1 MDVRDCN
8 RGFLF
13 IFSKLGNPE
22 NSGVPKR
29 KFLINFSDEKS
40 KLFFSK
46 KGNFEF
52 PKSKFLIGHVCDVF
66 LKLVSHNKL
75 VSQDHVKLV
84 SHVSGK
90 LVYHNKLVS
99 QHVLRSLMTN

>member
-1 MDVRDCN
+1 M
-8 RGFLF
+8 
-13 IFSKLGNPE
+13 
-22 NSGVPKR
+22 
-29 KFLINFSDEKS
+29 
-40 KLFFSK
+40 
-46 KGNFEF
+46 
-52 PKSKFLIGHVCDVF
+52 KFLIGHVCDVF